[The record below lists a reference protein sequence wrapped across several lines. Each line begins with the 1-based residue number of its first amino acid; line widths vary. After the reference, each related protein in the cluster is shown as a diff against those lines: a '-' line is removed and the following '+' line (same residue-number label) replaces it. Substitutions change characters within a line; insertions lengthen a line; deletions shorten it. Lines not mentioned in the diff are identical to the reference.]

1 MDSRN
6 AQAFFTIA
14 NKYKN
19 KRSGLHQSQSIMST
33 KSKYDTKDT
42 DYYVKQCHEQQY
54 NKYIFKKYQ
63 RYEKCEKK
71 F

>member
-33 KSKYDTKDT
+33 KSKYDTEDT
-42 DYYVKQCHEQQY
+42 NYELICISY
-54 NKYIFKKYQ
+54 NNIKKYIFKKYQ

>member
-6 AQAFFTIA
+6 AQAFFTIE

-42 DYYVKQCHEQQY
+42 TTSTSIM
-54 NKYIFKKYQ
+54 NNNIKKSFLPYLA
-63 RYEKCEKK
+63 
-71 F
+71 

>member
-14 NKYKN
+14 NEYKN
-19 KRSGLHQSQSIMST
+19 KRSGLQQSQSIMST
-33 KSKYDTKDT
+33 KSKHDTKDT
-42 DYYVKQCHEQQY
+42 TTSSSVMNNNIK
-54 NKYIFKKYQ
+54 KYIFKKYQ

>member
-33 KSKYDTKDT
+33 KSKYDTEDT
-42 DYYVKQCHEQQY
+42 TSSSVMNNNIK
-54 NKYIFKKYQ
+54 KYIFKKYQ

>member
-1 MDSRN
+1 MMDSRN

-42 DYYVKQCHEQQY
+42 NYYVNQYHEQ
-54 NKYIFKKYQ
+54 
-63 RYEKCEKK
+63 
-71 F
+71 